1 MKNVA
6 YLLLLLAAVLTGS
19 PAQAQPGEAPRP
31 LTTSGGEAQL
41 AALVA
46 KSPVIIEG
54 HAEEGYCFWDAD
66 HRQIYTATPITVYK
80 VFKGEVSSARIEIIT
95 RGGQVGNSGSGSKA
109 WGPGFA
115 LHPTGML
122 FLEPAA
128 HPDPKTK
135 TLTSQV
141 FRVVDGEA
149 GFFRYEGMFPDF
161 DKTQSRWQL
170 YLHLETSLYP
180 AIVTQ
185 VGHPYRTVK
194 PFNPKTYNYFRER
207 RFLDSVRYVNSL
219 SYFNSQ
225 LVPSAPGGKKKLPA
239 KPSINGNQLRGS
251 GQPTAPTISRFFSS
265 FTPNNTVNAGTF
277 DSLTII
283 GSGFGNPST
292 TNPGLKPLV
301 QFLNADDLSTY
312 INTPPENI
320 IRFSDTQI
328 VLYVP
333 SNNGANYGLG
343 QGAASGNFKVT
354 GVNGVGTAISATPV
368 IIPRSE
374 FTLNYSKDV
383 NGTRVYLLDS
393 RGNKAYRQ
401 LRLINRDR
409 SRGLRFRYDASV
421 LNHRLS
427 SAYGNTPTTKVI
439 EAVIRKWRRETRINL
454 GDSVFQ
460 AVPFSTDSVNCNI
473 TFGTSPIAAL
483 METTQTYSYCL
494 TRSGTGTITS
504 IYVFVTAIDILID
517 KRYKW
522 SYDLTNTAI
531 PVVTPPDSGRFDFK
545 SVLLHELGHG
555 VGLDHVA
562 DPTKAMYRSFAATEQ
577 RYYLSAEPERNGG
590 ANILR
595 RSVLTGRCYPPMIP
609 LDTTSVPGNWQG
621 AQISLNPYRLFYDI
635 CNPPPTQ
642 TVTASGGTSY
652 RWKPATAFISP
663 NANPN
668 AATVTFPHGIA
679 APYVYAMKDGLGDFL
694 RTVYKPLPC
703 SPPPASTGGGE
714 LRTQV
719 YPNPTS
725 STFKVQHIP
734 ATNAEH
740 VESTL
745 YNAQG
750 TAIHTHRW
758 ESGAA
763 GLPQTQELPQVPA
776 GTYFLRTVTN
786 GKTSEVLQLRAE

>member
-1 MKNVA
+1 MNQK
-6 YLLLLLAAVLTGS
+6 
-19 PAQAQPGEAPRP
+19 Q
-31 LTTSGGEAQL
+31 
-41 AALVA
+41 
-46 KSPVIIEG
+46 
-54 HAEEGYCFWDAD
+54 
-66 HRQIYTATPITVYK
+66 
-80 VFKGEVSSARIEIIT
+80 
-95 RGGQVGNSGSGSKA
+95 KA
-109 WGPGFA
+109 
-115 LHPTGML
+115 
-122 FLEPAA
+122 
-128 HPDPKTK
+128 
-135 TLTSQV
+135 
-141 FRVVDGEA
+141 
-149 GFFRYEGMFPDF
+149 
-161 DKTQSRWQL
+161 
-170 YLHLETSLYP
+170 
-180 AIVTQ
+180 
-185 VGHPYRTVK
+185 
-194 PFNPKTYNYFRER
+194 
-207 RFLDSVRYVNSL
+207 
-219 SYFNSQ
+219 
-225 LVPSAPGGKKKLPA
+225 KKKLSSDKSA
-239 KPSINGNQLRGS
+239 NGNQSRGS
-251 GQPTAPTISRFFSS
+251 GQPSSVTISSFFPA
-265 FTPNNTVNAGTF
+265 TITAGTF

-283 GSGFGNPST
+283 GSGFGTPNSNP
-292 TNPGLKPLV
+292 NFKPTV
-301 QFLNADDLSTY
+301 QFLNADDLSSY
-312 INTPPENI
+312 INTPYLNI
-320 IRFSDTQI
+320 KRFTNTRI
-328 VLYVP
+328 VVYVP
-333 SNNGANYGLG
+333 SNDGSAPGNLG
-343 QGAASGNFKVT
+343 HGAATGIFRVTDASGVS
-354 GVNGVGTAISATPV
+354 TANSPTP
-368 IIPRSE
+368 ITIPRSE
-374 FTLNYSKDV
+374 FTLNYSKVV
-383 NGTRVYLLDS
+383 NGTRVYLLDQQ
-393 RGNKAYRQ
+393 GNQAYRQ
-401 LRLINRDR
+401 LRLINRDQ

-473 TFGTSPIAAL
+473 TFGTSAIAAL

-494 TRSGTGTITS
+494 TRNGTGTINS

-522 SYDLTNTAI
+522 SYDLTNTPI

-595 RSVLTGRCYPPMIP
+595 RSALTGKCYPPMIP

-621 AQISLNPYRLFYDI
+621 AQISLNPYRLFYDV
-635 CNPPPTQ
+635 CNPPQTQ

-679 APYVYAMKDGLGDFL
+679 GPYVYAMKDGLGDFL
-694 RTVYKPLPC
+694 RTVYKQLPC
-703 SPPPASTGGGE
+703 QPQPLNAGSGQ

-719 YPNPTS
+719 YPNPS
-725 STFKVQHIP
+725 SGTFRVQHTP
-734 ATNAEH
+734 GAAAEQ
-740 VESTL
+740 VEMTL

-750 TAIHTHRW
+750 TAVYQHRW

-763 GLPQTQELPQVPA
+763 GMPQTQELPPVPA

-786 GKTSEVLQLRAE
+786 GQTSEVLQLRAE